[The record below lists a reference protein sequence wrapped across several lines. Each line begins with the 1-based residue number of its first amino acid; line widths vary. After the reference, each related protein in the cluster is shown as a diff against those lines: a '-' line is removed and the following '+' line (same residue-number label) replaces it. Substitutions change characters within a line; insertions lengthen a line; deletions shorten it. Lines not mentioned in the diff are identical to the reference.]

1 MGWALFWIL
10 YARGQAL
17 QNHYGVSYP
26 VRSIAESRKTR
37 TSLFPSGTTVSFPE
51 VLSRSTDWVECISG
65 GAFTYPIYRVFRKR
79 KGKGREG
86 KERKGNGRERK
97 GKEGN
102 GGEGRKE
109 KEGKGNIASIQ
120 NAVQRG

>member
-86 KERKGNGRERK
+86 KEREWKGKEGKGREWRGGKERKGRERK
-97 GKEGN
+97 Y
-102 GGEGRKE
+102 
-109 KEGKGNIASIQ
+109 S
-120 NAVQRG
+120 